1 VTASVRNY
9 RNMLGL
15 FAVVATAYAAAA
27 QVSWHSW
34 AVASGGFAADGQMSW
49 QWFGGAVGFALFPP
63 AGITVAALLLTK
75 RTGWFVVVAA
85 IVTAE
90 LLVDAAHGMSIPT
103 AAGFALAN
111 VVEPLVGASVV
122 KAWCGGVPDLRQRGD
137 LVRFIVGACL
147 LGPLAGGV
155 LGAAVG
161 VAHEGI
167 WWPAGV
173 LRWWAGDGLGALVV
187 GLPIV
192 LWPRQH
198 HILRARRLETVLV
211 LAAVAASS
219 VAAFSVRTPPAVVLL
234 PALAW
239 AAFRLEV
246 IGAALAAAILALIA
260 NYLTAAGHGAVAVL
274 PLSPTARLAV
284 VQLYI
289 AVLVLVT
296 VLIGQEAAGRVAAVE
311 QRRVEQRERIRLQTL
326 AQLSELLAA
335 ALTPQ
340 DIGDVVAAQV
350 LHGAGAQRVALGLV
364 SDDGRILQWVH
375 TAGYPDPVAAAS
387 EQLLA
392 ESTPATDS
400 VRRGSPVLIRTLAD
414 AQERYPNTTKRMT
427 ANGAAAV
434 GDWPLTV
441 GARSIGVLEL
451 MWTQPQLLDAAQQAY
466 AAAVANLIAQAL
478 LRARLYAD
486 EHARAAVLQAA
497 VLPAQLAH
505 VAGVEI
511 AVCYEPADGAH
522 RLGGDWYDAFTLPDN
537 QLYLAIGDVVGHGL
551 PAVEDMAQLR
561 VAGRALAVQGLTPAE
576 MLGHLNTL
584 TGHASQGRYATAT
597 VAVFEP
603 TTASLHY
610 AAAGHPPPL
619 LRQCHGDT
627 VIELDGSQ
635 GMVLGPMR
643 NATYT
648 QNEVVIASGDI
659 LVMYT
664 DGLVEHR
671 DQAIEVGIEQARRQ
685 IADWHTEDSLSEAC
699 RRLVATLAPPPR
711 EDDVCLL
718 AVRFH

>member
-1 VTASVRNY
+1 
-9 RNMLGL
+9 MLGL
-15 FAVVATAYAAAA
+15 FAVVASAYAAGA
-27 QVSWHSW
+27 QVSWQSW
-34 AVASGGFAADGQMSW
+34 GVASGRFAADAEMAW
-49 QWFGGAVGFALFPP
+49 QWFGAVVGFAFFPP

-75 RTGWFVVVAA
+75 RTSWWVVVAA

-90 LLVDAAHGMSIPT
+90 LLVDAAHGLSMLT
-103 AAGFALAN
+103 ATGFALAN

-122 KAWCGGVPDLRQRGD
+122 RAWCGGTPDLRQRRD
-137 LVRFIVGACL
+137 LVRFVAGACV

-155 LGAAVG
+155 LGATVG
-161 VAHEGI
+161 IAHGGI

-198 HILRARRLETVLV
+198 QILRERRLETMWV
-211 LAAVAASS
+211 LAAVAVLSA
-219 VAAFSVRTPPAVVLL
+219 AAFWFRTPPAVLLL
-234 PALAW
+234 PALTW

-246 IGAALAAAILALIA
+246 IGAALAAAVLALIA
-260 NYLTAAGHGAVAVL
+260 NYLTAAGHGAVAAL
-274 PLSPTARLAV
+274 PLPPTGRLAV
-284 VQLYI
+284 MQLYI

-296 VLIGQEAAGRVAAVE
+296 VLVGQEAAGRVAAVE
-311 QRRVEQRERIRLQTL
+311 QRRVEQRERTRLQSL

-335 ALTPQ
+335 ALTPE
-340 DIGDVVAAQV
+340 DIGEVVAAQV
-350 LHGAGAQRVALGLV
+350 LHGAGAQILALGLL

-375 TAGYPDPVAAAS
+375 TAGYPDPASVAS

-400 VRRGSPVLIRTLAD
+400 VRAGSPVLIRTPAD
-414 AQERYPNTTKRMT
+414 CQERYPDTTDRMT
-427 ANGAAAV
+427 AAGAEAV
-434 GDWPLTV
+434 GDWPLTA

-451 MWTQPQLLDAAQQAY
+451 MWTRPQLLDAAQQAY

-497 VLPAQLAH
+497 VLPVQLAD

-511 AVCYEPADGAH
+511 AICYEPADGAH
-522 RLGGDWYDAFTLPDN
+522 RLGGDWYDAFALPEN

-561 VAGRALAVQGLTPAE
+561 IAGRALAVQGLTPAE
-576 MLGHLNTL
+576 VLSHLNTL
-584 TGHASQGRYATAT
+584 TGHASQGKYATAA

-603 TTASLHY
+603 TTASLRY
-610 AAAGHPPPL
+610 ASAGHPPPL
-619 LRQCHGDT
+619 LRQCRSDR
-627 VIELDGSQ
+627 VIELDGSH

-664 DGLVEHR
+664 DGLIEHR
-671 DQAIEVGIEQARRQ
+671 DQDIEVGIDQARRQ
-685 IADWHTEDSLSEAC
+685 IADWHPEDSLSEAC
-699 RRLVATLAPPPR
+699 GRLVAMLAPPPR